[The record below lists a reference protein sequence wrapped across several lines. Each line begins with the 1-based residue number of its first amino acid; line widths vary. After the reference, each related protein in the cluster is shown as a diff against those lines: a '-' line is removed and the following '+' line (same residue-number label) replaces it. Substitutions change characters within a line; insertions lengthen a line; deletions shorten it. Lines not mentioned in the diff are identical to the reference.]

1 MQLQMYHENLKTLH
15 VGCEPP
21 RAYYIPFS
29 DVETALGGQRE
40 SSDRFISLNG
50 RWDFKYC
57 GSLYDMPELGEIT
70 YSEKIAVPSCWQ
82 CKGYDSHNYVNV
94 KYPFPFDPPYVPQ
107 DDPCAVYERRFK
119 L

>member
-1 MQLQMYHENLKTLH
+1 MKLQMYHEDLEALH

-29 DVETALGGQRE
+29 DKEAALKGGRG

-57 GSLYDMPELGEIT
+57 SSIYEMPEPGEIT
-70 YSEKIAVPSCWQ
+70 DYEKITVPSCWQ
-82 CKGYDSHNYVNV
+82 CKGYDSHHYVNTR
-94 KYPFPFDPPYVPQ
+94 YPFPYDPPYVPH
-107 DDPCAVYERRFK
+107 DTP
-119 L
+119 